1 MSIHELPNMFDKL
14 VYQKNFYELSR
25 GLMFRKDISM
35 KNEAY
40 IFVLNKE
47 RKAAITMMFVFF
59 NIDVVWV
66 NSIKEVIDLKPN
78 VRSFSFFNG
87 HVGKAKYFVEM
98 PKGSIEKYKIK
109 IGDKVLFP
117 SN

>member
-1 MSIHELPNMFDKL
+1 
-14 VYQKNFYELSR
+14 
-25 GLMFRKDISM
+25 M
-35 KNEAY
+35 KNEAN

-47 RKAAITMMFVFF
+47 RKAAITMIFVFF

-66 NSIKEVIDLKPN
+66 NSKKEVIDLKPN

-117 SN
+117 CN